1 MIEDADPVRKKI
13 AWWAAGLG
21 GAVGLSLL
29 SRLLGPRVERRLH
42 VPGPGG
48 LVDADPEGL
57 ARAAGVPL
65 EVYALASAMQS
76 EESTDLGRLAVG
88 RAVWNA
94 VRGDRTRVFA
104 WLAPRGRFGRQ
115 DVNGRADT
123 RRPPTSRTL
132 ALSRNVLDGRVPDI
146 VRGSVQW
153 DAPAAQDRAWANY
166 VRDPDRYP
174 KRKSS
179 AEVAAARI
187 ADGMVE
193 VRVPGVPATRFWRR
207 A

>member
-1 MIEDADPVRKKI
+1 MAGMDQLGKKL

-42 VPGPGG
+42 AVGPDG
-48 LVDADPEGL
+48 LVDADPGGL

-65 EVYALASAMQS
+65 DTYALASCMQS
-76 EESTDLGRLAVG
+76 EESSGLGRLAVG

-94 VRGDRTRVFA
+94 VGSDRSRIFA
-104 WLAPRGRFGRQ
+104 RLAPRGRFGRQ
-115 DVNGRADT
+115 DVNGYADT
-123 RRPPTSRTL
+123 RRPPTAGTL
-132 ALSRNVLDGRVPDI
+132 LLAGEVLAGRVPDI
-146 VRGSVQW
+146 VRGAVQW

-166 VRDPDRYP
+166 VRDPGRYP
-174 KRKSS
+174 RRRSS
-179 AEVAAARI
+179 AEVAARRV
-187 ADGMVE
+187 ADGME
-193 VRVPGVPATRFWRR
+193 EIRVPGVPATRFWRR